1 MTICTKH
8 SYGGPKE
15 CPYCA
20 LTEATAL
27 LARIDPVLEA
37 LRCCDWS
44 GDAYGPDRA
53 QLEEVGRAF
62 VEFEASRAPAQP
74 TAPTPTPTPEPHQ
87 GTHWASECKDPTAC
101 KAERILAR
109 VLAAPEPSAPGLM
122 PLTPREHWMAQKA
135 NDEHQAR
142 LTAEAQLAAVN
153 EVAQRAEKRV
163 GLYPGLKGSTYYAAY
178 LEILALLVRGA
189 TPATSPGAKEGE
201 L

>member
-74 TAPTPTPTPEPHQ
+74 AASTPVRCDECDPSFGCFNGSAPCSKQP
-87 GTHWASECKDPTAC
+87 
-101 KAERILAR
+101 
-109 VLAAPEPSAPGLM
+109 AAPESSAPGLM

-142 LTAEAQLAAVN
+142 LTAEAKLAAVN